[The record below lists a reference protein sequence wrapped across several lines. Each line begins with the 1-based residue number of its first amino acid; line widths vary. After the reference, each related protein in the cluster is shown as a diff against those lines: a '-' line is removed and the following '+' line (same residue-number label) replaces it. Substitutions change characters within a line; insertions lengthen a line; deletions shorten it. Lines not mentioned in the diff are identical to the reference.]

1 MTASRKMSALL
12 LLVLTIPLLPA
23 CSTRAWYQTVQAT
36 ARQEC
41 QRQPAAEQARC
52 EAQLNQDDFER
63 YEKAGREDYK
73 LGR

>member
-1 MTASRKMSALL
+1 MTIPRKMSGLL

-41 QRQPAAEQARC
+41 QRQPPTEQARC
-52 EAQLNQDDFER
+52 EAQLNKDDFES
-63 YEKAGREDYK
+63 YEKARREDYK

>member
-1 MTASRKMSALL
+1 MMTIPWKMSGLL
-12 LLVLTIPLLPA
+12 LLVLMLPA

-41 QRQPAAEQARC
+41 QRQPPAEQARC
-52 EAQLNQDDFER
+52 EAQLNKDDFET
-63 YEKAGREDYK
+63 YEKMRQENYK